1 MRKETKDTRLINI
14 YLKIHNKK
22 TLFLDDLRYL
32 AKYAPD
38 CFEKTCHNLVY
49 NAPEA
54 KPLMEPV
61 VSQEPAYQETEKP
74 QPTERQRIELVLDN
88 LKYLEADD
96 FLVADIDVNKVKN
109 LLGSLYM
116 ELMFPHND
124 KDTFL
129 EMAAE
134 ENTSSFD
141 AKV

>member
-1 MRKETKDTRLINI
+1 VSKETKDTRLINI

-22 TLFLDDLRYL
+22 TLILDDLRYL
-32 AKYAPD
+32 AKYAPE

-54 KPLMEPV
+54 KPLMDPV
-61 VSQEPAYQETEKP
+61 VSQEPVYEKEENF
-74 QPTERQRIELVLDN
+74 QLTERQNIERVLDN
-88 LKYLEADD
+88 LRYLEAED
-96 FLVADIDVNKVKN
+96 FLVGDVDANKVKN

-129 EMAAE
+129 EMEARE
-134 ENTSSFD
+134 GTSSFD
-141 AKV
+141 AKI

>member
-1 MRKETKDTRLINI
+1 MKKETKDTRLINI

-22 TLFLDDLRYL
+22 TLILDDLRYL

-54 KPLMEPV
+54 KKIMEPV
-61 VSQEPAYQETEKP
+61 VTQEPVQQEVEKP

-88 LKYLEADD
+88 LKFLEAKD
-96 FLVADIDVNKVKN
+96 FMVADIDVNKVKN

-129 EMAAE
+129 EMAPE
-134 ENTSSFD
+134 ETISSFD

>member
-22 TLFLDDLRYL
+22 TLYLDDLRYL
-32 AKYAPD
+32 AKYAPE

-54 KPLMEPV
+54 KTIMEPV
-61 VSQEPAYQETEKP
+61 VSQEPVYQEKEKP

-134 ENTSSFD
+134 DSPSSFD